1 MKKQEVINA
10 QTPIDF
16 TGMTIATPAKTAAG
30 VKAVTNSFKHVFG
43 AMNVFRGVK
52 TLLALNQK
60 GGIDCPSCAWP
71 DPDGERSSIAE
82 YCENG
87 AKSIAEEA
95 TTLKL
100 GPVFFQRYS
109 VAELSQKSD
118 YWLGQQGRLTHPMV
132 IKEGKTHYEKIS
144 WEEATTL
151 IADELNALPSPNDGI
166 FYTSGRASN
175 EAAFLY
181 QLFVRQFGTN
191 NLPDCSNMCH
201 ESSGS
206 ALSQTLGLGKGS
218 VTLDDFNKAEVIM
231 ILGQNPGTNHPR
243 MLTALE
249 EAKKAG
255 AKIIS
260 VNPLIETG
268 LLAFQHPQNV
278 SDMIS
283 GGTSLTDIYLQIKIN
298 SDLALLKAMAIL
310 LYEAEKNNP
319 NTVFDHQFI
328 QENTANYELF
338 IGDLKNYQ
346 LDDLVAECGIS
357 LTQIKEATNLLI
369 QHNRIIVCWAMGLTQ
384 HKNSVITIQEVVN
397 ILLLKGSI
405 GKEGAGTCPVRGHSN
420 VQGDRTMGIFERPN
434 DAFLDKLDENFDFK
448 SPREHGFDVV
458 NAIKAMH
465 NDSGKV
471 FVALG
476 GNFLSATPDT
486 EFTAKALQNCQLTV
500 HISTKLNRSHLIHG
514 KKAIILPCLGRTDED
529 IQASGKQF
537 VSTEN
542 SMGVVQQSKGILTPP
557 ADTVWSEPAIVA
569 KIAKATLQDKSK
581 VDWEKL
587 ISNYDFIRELIEK
600 TIDGFDDYNALVRQE
615 GGFYLPNAPRN
626 GKFTTKNQKANFTVC
641 PFIPLKMKKDE
652 FLMMTI
658 RTHDQFNT
666 TIYGLNDRYRGI
678 FNERRVI
685 LMNEKDIESEGF
697 KPYQIVDLHNTF
709 GGIHRKAE
717 HFIIVPYN
725 IPSKN
730 VATYFPEA
738 NVLVPIDSVADV
750 SNTPTSKSVVIKITA
765 MLSAGDKQPIY
776 AQINE
781 NRR

>member
-1 MKKQEVINA
+1 MKKREINP
-10 QTPIDF
+10 QPPNDF
-16 TGMTIATPAKTAAG
+16 TGITITEPAKVAAG

-43 AMNVFRGVK
+43 AMNVFRGMK
-52 TLLALNQK
+52 ALSSLNQK
-60 GGIDCPSCAWP
+60 GGVDCPSCAWP

-87 AKSIAEEA
+87 AKAIAEEA

-132 IKEGKTHYEKIS
+132 LKEGKTHYEKIS
-144 WEEATTL
+144 WEDAITI

-206 ALSQTLGLGKGS
+206 ALGKTLGLGKGS

-268 LLAFQHPQNV
+268 LLAFQHPQHL

-283 GGTSLTDIYLQIKIN
+283 GGTYLTDIYLQIKIN

-310 LYEAEKNNP
+310 LYEAEKINP

-328 QENTANYELF
+328 KENTANYELF
-338 IGDLKNYQ
+338 INDLKNYQ

-357 LTQIKEATNLLI
+357 LEQIKEATTLLI
-369 QHNRIIVCWAMGLTQ
+369 QHNRIIICWAMGLTQ

-420 VQGDRTMGIFERPN
+420 VQGDRTMGIYERPN
-434 DAFLDKLDENFDFK
+434 SAFLDKLDKNFDFK

-458 NAIKAMH
+458 KAIKAMYKEA
-465 NDSGKV
+465 GKV
-471 FVALG
+471 FIALG

-486 EFTAKALQNCQLTV
+486 EFTAKALQNCSLTV

-514 KKAIILPCLGRTDED
+514 KIALILPCLGRTDED

-542 SMGVVQQSKGILTPP
+542 SMGVVQQSKGTLTPP
-557 ADTVWSEPAIVA
+557 ADTVWSESAIVA
-569 KIAKATLQDKSK
+569 SIAKATLKNRSK

-587 ISNYDFIRELIEK
+587 ISNYDLIRDLIEK
-600 TIDGFDDYNALVRQE
+600 TIDGFDNYNARVRQP
-615 GGFYLPNAPRN
+615 GGFYLPNAPRE
-626 GKFTTKNQKANFTVC
+626 GKFTTQNLKANFTVC
-641 PFIPLKMKKDE
+641 PFEPLKMADDE
-652 FLMMTI
+652 YLMMTI

-666 TIYGLNDRYRGI
+666 TIYGLDDRYRGI

-685 LMNEKDIESEGF
+685 LMNEKDVESAGF
-697 KPYQIVDLHNTF
+697 KAYQIVDLHNSF
-709 GGIHRKAE
+709 GGVDRKAE
-717 HFIIVPYN
+717 RFIIVPYN

-738 NVLVPIDSVADV
+738 NVLVPIDSVADI
-750 SNTPTSKSVVIKITA
+750 SNTPTSKSVVIKITPV
-765 MLSAGDKQPIY
+765 LSEGEKHPIY
-776 AQINE
+776 AN
-781 NRR
+781 